1 MKPYVKNPLVCIP
14 LKVKY
19 AKDLNETDF
28 SEFVKKFGLGVESCT
43 CHFCTNDNPGECH
56 AKSKSPIGCIIDCI
70 QPYSKQLK
78 EFKDFNINMLL
89 YLGIIGEK
97 PFMGIVR
104 ELTPEM
110 ATIDILSFIDL
121 EDGNL
126 IIQSLIGNPRK
137 GTSINYFFGD
147 DLCQIFPIP
156 AFLIKR

>member
-1 MKPYVKNPLVCIP
+1 MNPRVCIP

-19 AKDLNETDF
+19 AKDLSETDF
-28 SEFVKKFGLGVESCT
+28 SEFVKKFVLGVESCT
-43 CHFCTNDNPGECH
+43 CLSCTNDNPGKCH
-56 AKSKSPIGCIIDCI
+56 AKSKSPLWCVIDCI
-70 QPYSKQLK
+70 QPYSKELK

-89 YLGIIGEK
+89 YLGFFGER

-121 EDGNL
+121 EDGYL
-126 IIQSLIGNPRK
+126 IIKPLRNGSA
-137 GTSINYFFGD
+137 INYFFGTD
-147 DLCQIFPIP
+147 GYQIFPIP